1 MGVVRAGAA
10 AFALGQRERGK
21 EKKNISMLFPLLYKH
36 PPLPE
41 RFKERNEAL
50 PKKQNKTKSVFF
62 HTQAPSPL
70 PNLLCLKHLPQRLK
84 ELTRDL
90 AT

>member
-10 AFALGQRERGK
+10 ALALGQRERGK

-41 RFKERNEAL
+41 RFKERNERL
-50 PKKQNKTKSVFF
+50 